1 MRLGK
6 EEAVGYVEDTA
17 DDIQSGALAAEENKT
32 GQPRQPLTQVPE
44 PALPVG

>member
-6 EEAVGYVEDTA
+6 EEAVGYVEDTIEDTA
-17 DDIQSGALAAEENKT
+17 DDTLAQDITAS
-32 GQPRQPLTQVPE
+32 QPQQPLTPTPE

>member
-17 DDIQSGALAAEENKT
+17 DDIQSGALAAEEFTN
-32 GQPRQPLTQVPE
+32 GQPRQPAVPG
-44 PALPVG
+44 PALPVS

>member
-6 EEAVGYVEDTA
+6 EEAVGYVEDTIEDVA
-17 DDIQSGALAAEENKT
+17 DDTLAQDIT
-32 GQPRQPLTQVPE
+32 VSPQPLTPAPE